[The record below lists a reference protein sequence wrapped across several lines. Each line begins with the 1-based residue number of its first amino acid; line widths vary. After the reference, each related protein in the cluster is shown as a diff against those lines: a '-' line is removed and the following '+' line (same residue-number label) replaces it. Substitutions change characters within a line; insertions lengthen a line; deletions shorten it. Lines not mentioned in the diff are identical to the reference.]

1 MKPLPIRPRRNRRSE
16 ALRGLCRETVLR
28 PEDLIY
34 PLFVHESDRDET
46 IAAMPG
52 CLRWSPAGLLDVVGR
67 AAGVGI
73 GAVALFPK
81 VEESLKS
88 PGGEESCNPAG
99 LIPQAARSIKE
110 RFPEVAV
117 ITDVA
122 LDPYSSEGHDG
133 IVERGPRGEIRVLND
148 ETVEALCRQALCQAR
163 AGADLVAPSDM
174 MDGRVAAIRAAL
186 DAEGFSETGILAY
199 AAKYASAFYGPF
211 RGALESAPKEG
222 DKKSYQMDPANARE
236 ALREAELDA
245 REGADILLVKPAG
258 AYLDVIWRI
267 RQVARLP
274 IAAYQVSGEYLM
286 IRAAAAAGWLDEK
299 AAIEESL
306 IAIKRAGADM
316 IVSYFALEAA
326 ERLR

>member
-34 PLFVHESDRDET
+34 PLFVHEGDEDET
-46 IAAMPG
+46 IASMPG
-52 CLRWSPAGLLDVVGR
+52 CRRWSPAGLLEEIGCAVE
-67 AAGVGI
+67 AGI
-73 GAVALFPK
+73 GAVALFPR

-88 PGGEESCNPAG
+88 PGGEESYNPAG
-99 LIPQAARSIKE
+99 LIPRIVSAIKE
-110 RFPEVAV
+110 RYPEVAV

-133 IVERGPRGEIRVLND
+133 IVQRGPRGEVRVLND
-148 ETVEALCRQALCQAR
+148 ATVETLCRQALCQAR
-163 AGADLVAPSDM
+163 AGSDLVAPSDM
-174 MDGRVAAIRAAL
+174 MDGRVAAIRATL
-186 DAEGFSETGILAY
+186 DGEGFTETGILAY
-199 AAKYASAFYGPF
+199 SAKYASAFYGPF

-236 ALREAELDA
+236 ALWEAELDA
-245 REGADILLVKPAG
+245 GEGADMLMVKPAG
-258 AYLDVIWRI
+258 AYLDIIWRI
-267 RQVARLP
+267 RQSTHLP
-274 IAAYQVSGEYLM
+274 VAAYQVSGEYLM
-286 IRAAAAAGWLDEK
+286 IRAAAAAGWLAEA

-316 IVSYFALEAA
+316 ILSYFAREAA